1 MGSAG
6 DIIMLGIA
14 LALLLSPCVQGLRLA
29 SFFQDG
35 MVLQRAPEKATVYGF
50 EELVPGTF
58 AALSCSLKGQNLP
71 LQYGLPVES
80 APSAEGDWM
89 VELDPQ
95 EAGTVCDIQIVGGE
109 EELSLRNVVFGDVWV
124 CSGQSNMVFTM
135 NGIFNKTEEI
145 AAAAVYT
152 DIRLA
157 VIKRV
162 TSDVEQDDVETSTT
176 WTDPSNARALGGFS
190 AVCFFYAMN
199 VYDELGVPL
208 GLIDSAWGGTRV
220 EAWSNQDALDS
231 CDIEDNVM
239 PNNPQNSNSYL
250 WNAMIHPLTK
260 MTVRGFLWYQGE
272 ANAGWNMD
280 KYSCTFPA
288 LINSWRTEFSRMSNT
303 SPDAPF
309 GFVMLS
315 TIKYGSA
322 GTTYPRLRLHQTA
335 DHGFVPNDDML
346 NTFMATAVDT
356 YDEENGI
363 HPRYKKIVGE
373 RLAYSGL
380 AVAYGING
388 FPINGPISHE
398 VAEDDTGYVL
408 TYDQD
413 IIFDSSELSGFFYCC
428 DESCATTNDIN
439 KWPAVEPGYV
449 EQMDSKVII
458 IKKEGT
464 GECVTPPLAYLWRQ
478 TPIQT
483 PVWGAPIYSNDI
495 FRIPS
500 PPWLWVA

>member
-1 MGSAG
+1 VMDTTTRIFLSSLLV
-6 DIIMLGIA
+6 LGQ
-14 LALLLSPCVQGLRLA
+14 PVHGLRLA
-29 SFFQDG
+29 QFFQDG
-35 MVLQRAPEKATVYGF
+35 MVLQRAPEKATIYGF
-50 EELVPGTF
+50 GELLPGTF

-71 LQYGLPVES
+71 LQYGFPLEDGIK
-80 APSAEGDWM
+80 AGGDWI

-109 EELSLRNVVFGDVWV
+109 EELSLKNVIFGDVWI

-135 NGIFNKTEEI
+135 NGIFNKTDEI

-157 VIKRV
+157 VIERV
-162 TSDVEQDDVETSTT
+162 TSEVEQEDVGTSTT

-239 PNNPQNSNSYL
+239 PNHPQNSNSYL
-250 WNAMIHPLTK
+250 WNAMIHPLRK

-272 ANAGWNMD
+272 ANANWNMD

-288 LINSWRTEFSRMSNT
+288 LINSWRSEFSSMSNT

-315 TIKYGSA
+315 TIKYGTG

-335 DHGFVPNDDML
+335 DYGYVPNDDMKH
-346 NTFMATAVDT
+346 TFMATAVDT

-380 AVAYGING
+380 AVAYGLNE
-388 FPINGPISHE
+388 FPINGPISLE
-398 VAEDDTGYVL
+398 VTEDDTSYLL

-413 IIFDSSELSGFFYCC
+413 ITYDSSELSGFFSCC
-428 DESCATTNDIN
+428 GGDCASTPNSD
-439 KWPAVEPGYV
+439 KWPPV
-449 EQMDSKVII
+449 EQQFVELREGRVISI
-458 IKKEGT
+458 NKEGT
-464 GECVTPPLAYLWRQ
+464 EDCDNPALAYLWRQ

-483 PVWGAPIYSNDI
+483 PVWGAPIYSDDV

-500 PPWLWVA
+500 PPWLWAAQG